1 MRIQAEKISSAFY
14 LCGRWWKQIER
25 KTFIKGL
32 INYIDKT
39 HISDIYIRKLNSVNV
54 DTEDVEVRIMQNM
67 I

>member
-1 MRIQAEKISSAFY
+1 MFLSAFY
-14 LCGRWWKQIER
+14 LCGRWWKQTER

-54 DTEDVEVRIMQNM
+54 DTEDVEVARIMQKM

>member
-1 MRIQAEKISSAFY
+1 MFLSAFY

-54 DTEDVEVRIMQNM
+54 DTEDVEVARIMQKM